1 MAAFCSAALSVFP
14 SCLLVVEKLEGDGAT
29 DVRESEQPAKMSTGK
44 ARISSDAR
52 FDSIRSMA
60 SANLSLV

>member
-1 MAAFCSAALSVFP
+1 
-14 SCLLVVEKLEGDGAT
+14 LLVVEKLEGDGAT

-52 FDSIRSMA
+52 FDSSRSMA